1 MSIKVDLAFERI
13 SPKGVVERRVQPSR
27 SFLIGLMQLLYCQ
40 FSLLPLSNQVKHIR
54 FPATYASGE
63 NAPWGLDESMD
74 NLRIASMGGMGT
86 IYGSYE
92 WATGDEVGIV
102 IGTDTKAIDARDRGL
117 GKRIAPFPGRQLY
130 SLKHPGAGNNHGLA
144 WDGTYFYVVD
154 QVNPQSKIYRLN
166 RYTGESD
173 LNFNAPGDSQYS
185 YNHGLCYDGT
195 YLWCTGRVTTSPYY
209 KVFKLD
215 KATGAEISSWYTQFG
230 NRMCYGLAWD
240 GTYIW
245 CADSGSPYQL
255 HRCDPADGSIV
266 SSITPPS
273 RLYDLA
279 WDGAYL
285 WAVSSLGYSSYNGH
299 VKIFKIN
306 PADGSLVQE
315 IVNPVLG
322 MNTGYVYPWGL
333 EYTDGYLWLGDYA
346 ASHKL
351 IGQMSCNRIRMD
363 PSGCEVVDDE
373 SYVNPNGSFTVRRYF
388 TNKSGG
394 TITVNEVGI
403 YALKKVLAIARDL
416 VSPAVNV
423 LNNETLKVEYTF
435 QITV

>member
-1 MSIKVDLAFERI
+1 
-13 SPKGVVERRVQPSR
+13 
-27 SFLIGLMQLLYCQ
+27 
-40 FSLLPLSNQVKHIR
+40 
-54 FPATYASGE
+54 
-63 NAPWGLDESMD
+63 
-74 NLRIASMGGMGT
+74 
-86 IYGSYE
+86 
-92 WATGDEVGIV
+92 
-102 IGTDTKAIDARDRGL
+102 
-117 GKRIAPFPGRQLY
+117 
-130 SLKHPGAGNNHGLA
+130 
-144 WDGTYFYVVD
+144 
-154 QVNPQSKIYRLN
+154 
-166 RYTGESD
+166 
-173 LNFNAPGDSQYS
+173 
-185 YNHGLCYDGT
+185 
-195 YLWCTGRVTTSPYY
+195 
-209 KVFKLD
+209 VFKLD

-255 HRCDPADGSIV
+255 HQCDPADGSIV
-266 SSITPPS
+266 SSITPP
-273 RLYDLA
+273 YNTGAYHDLA

-285 WAVSSLGYSSYNGH
+285 WGVTAQAYSAYNGY
-299 VKIFKIN
+299 VKIVKID

-315 IVNPVLG
+315 IVNPVIG
-322 MNTGYVYPWGL
+322 TTTGYVYPWGL
-333 EYTDGYLWLGDYA
+333 EYADGYLWLGDYA
-346 ASHKL
+346 TQHKL

-403 YALKKVLAIARDL
+403 YALKKILAIARDL